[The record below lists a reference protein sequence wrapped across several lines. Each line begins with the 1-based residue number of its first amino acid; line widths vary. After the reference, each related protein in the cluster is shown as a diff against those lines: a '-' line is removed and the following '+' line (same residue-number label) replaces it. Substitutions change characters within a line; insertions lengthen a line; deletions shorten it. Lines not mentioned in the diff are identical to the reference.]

1 MAADVV
7 FHAASGDAAEV
18 EIGVDYALAV
28 PERLGELVAVGVD
41 DAAPA
46 AAHHVRQRSYLRRRA
61 LRRGVH
67 LPREVHVAVHK
78 IAVALYGDVP
88 YRVLPLRVV
97 VRVGRDVDGHAP
109 LIERDA
115 REGHVAFPADE
126 AAHRAPGRAQHG
138 EEVAVC
144 VAPDHALAARGLELA
159 VVERRAVGRD
169 EHVGVIERRRHGVAL
184 GIAYAEVYS
193 GLLRRL
199 AQGAHLLPVRE
210 DRILVVAQPVAP
222 PRLSAAAHGVA
233 EGHAVWVAR
242 DEELREYHKVRA
254 ALGALVDEPERLFRT
269 FRRRKHNRRR
279 LHHRKA
285 AAFPQILHILTPKN
299 VLRHYTTRAPTPAS
313 AQKPRPLGR
322 GFVMR
327 FIPTRSC
334 QKFSKQICLWDLT
347 QGIGIISIIQI
358 VEAI

>member
-7 FHAASGDAAEV
+7 FHAARGDAAEV
-18 EIGVDYALAV
+18 EVGVDYALAV
-28 PERLGELVAVGVD
+28 PQGLGELMAVGVN

-46 AAHHVRQRSYLRRRA
+46 AAHHVRQRCYLRHRA

-78 IAVALYGDVP
+78 VAVALDGDVA
-88 YRVLPLRVV
+88 YRVLPLLVV
-97 VRVGRDVDGHAP
+97 VGVGRDVDGHAL
-109 LIERDA
+109 LIERDT
-115 REGHVAFPADE
+115 REGHVALPADE
-126 AAHRAPGRAQHG
+126 TAHRAPGRAQHG
-138 EEVAVC
+138 EEVAVR

-159 VVERRAVGRD
+159 VVERRAVGSN
-169 EHVGVIERRRHGVAL
+169 EHVGVIERRRHGIAL
-184 GIAYAEVYS
+184 GVAYAEVYP

-279 LHHRKA
+279 LHHRKSA
-285 AAFPQILHILTPKN
+285 VFPQISHVLTPKN
-299 VLRHYTTRAPTPAS
+299 VLRHYTTPAPAPAS
-313 AQKPRPLGR
+313 AQKAPASWPGLCHAVYSHSPSENR
-322 GFVMR
+322 
-327 FIPTRSC
+327 T
-334 QKFSKQICLWDLT
+334 
-347 QGIGIISIIQI
+347 
-358 VEAI
+358 